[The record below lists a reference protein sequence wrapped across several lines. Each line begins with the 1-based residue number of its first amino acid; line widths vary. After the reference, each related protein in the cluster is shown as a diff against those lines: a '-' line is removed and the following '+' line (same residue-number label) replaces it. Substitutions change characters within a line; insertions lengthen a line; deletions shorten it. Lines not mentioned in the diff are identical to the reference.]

1 MKAQISVAAGHL
13 TQLSFSLRLFS
24 LKFISAEKKLSE
36 VWIQF
41 ENVIFCHASAT
52 VSRSRQGWEGKPEK

>member
-1 MKAQISVAAGHL
+1 MKAKISVAAGDL

-36 VWIQF
+36 VWIEF
-41 ENVIFCHASAT
+41 KT
-52 VSRSRQGWEGKPEK
+52 